1 MMRKYLQYL
10 IVALCLTSCAKYQ
23 MPPFGVGA
31 GWTQKD
37 NVVANRDLQVNF
49 GGDDILANASD
60 GSYDLHFITNQA
72 GFNAYEPKY
81 ASYLT
86 DVIKRIPLKIDS
98 IDVIFA
104 DQFLILS
111 PSVINAWEPDYVRR
125 ADGAIMTVQGYPLE
139 SLVQPHD
146 QLWRNLVIDK
156 AKRQIIVVDR
166 LVKNGRHY
174 AIVYVLQSESKSSP
188 YSIGYQYDITDPRN
202 MQSIGTALEALMKTS
217 ANALLK

>member
-1 MMRKYLQYL
+1 MRKHIHYWVLL
-10 IVALCLTSCAKYQ
+10 LCLTSCAKYQ
-23 MPPFGVGA
+23 MPPFGT
-31 GWTQKD
+31 GWTLQG
-37 NVVANRDLQVNF
+37 NTVANRDMQVDF
-49 GGDDILANASD
+49 GGDGILANASD
-60 GSYDLHFITNQA
+60 GGYDLHFITSQA
-72 GFNAYEPKY
+72 GFNAYDPKCVT
-81 ASYLT
+81 YLT
-86 DVIKRIPLKIDS
+86 DVIKHIPLKIDS

-125 ADGAIMTVQGYPLE
+125 ADGGILSVQAHPVE

-156 AKRQIIVVDR
+156 TKRQITVVDR

-188 YSIGYQYDITDPRN
+188 YAINYQFDITNPRN
-202 MQSIGTALEALMKTS
+202 MQSIGTLLEALMKTS
-217 ANALLK
+217 VNALLK

>member
-1 MMRKYLQYL
+1 MSKHIYCWVLL
-10 IVALCLTSCAKYQ
+10 LCLASCAKYQ
-23 MPPFGVGA
+23 MPPFGTGA
-31 GWTQKD
+31 GWTLQG
-37 NVVANRDLQVNF
+37 NTVANRDLQVDF
-49 GGDDILANASD
+49 GGDGILANASD
-60 GSYDLHFITNQA
+60 GGYDLHFITSLA
-72 GFNAYEPKY
+72 GFNAYDPKCV
-81 ASYLT
+81 SYLT
-86 DVIKRIPLKIDS
+86 DVIKHIPLKIDS
-98 IDVIFA
+98 INVIFA

-125 ADGAIMTVQGYPLE
+125 ADGAILTVQAHPVE

-188 YSIGYQYDITDPRN
+188 YAINYQFDITSPRN
-202 MQSIGTALEALMKTS
+202 MQSIGTQLEALMQIS
-217 ANALLK
+217 VNALLK